1 MRDSHFSTCLPAR
14 HAISLR
20 IAIKLFTIALLV
32 WAALACQPTYS
43 QTAKTTEK
51 PMKHYALIFYPSG
64 TLTSEQLKQRQIEIL
79 EWAKDVT
86 SMGIDIDPRAF
97 ATPLARL
104 SPSAS
109 ETVSGNERADSMF
122 SNIVFFDAASE
133 EQAMRVAKTHPG
145 LRYGT
150 TVEVREWTSP
160 RVVATP

>member
-1 MRDSHFSTCLPAR
+1 
-14 HAISLR
+14 
-20 IAIKLFTIALLV
+20 
-32 WAALACQPTYS
+32 
-43 QTAKTTEK
+43 
-51 PMKHYALIFYPSG
+51 MKHYALIFYPSR

-86 SMGIDIDPRAF
+86 SMGISIDPRAF

-104 SPSAS
+104 SPSGG
-109 ETVSGNERADSMF
+109 ETVPGNERAGSTF

-133 EQAMRVAKTHPG
+133 EQATRVAKMHPG

-160 RVVATP
+160 RAVATP

>member
-1 MRDSHFSTCLPAR
+1 MRDFHYITCLPAR
-14 HAISLR
+14 RTICPR
-20 IAIKLFTIALLV
+20 IAIKLFTIMLLV
-32 WAALACQPTYS
+32 WAAMVCQPTYS
-43 QTAKTTEK
+43 QTAKPTEK
-51 PMKHYALIFYPSG
+51 PMKHYALIFYPSR

-86 SMGIDIDPRAF
+86 SMGISIDPRAF

-104 SPSAS
+104 SPSGG
-109 ETVSGNERADSMF
+109 ETVPGNERAGSTF

-133 EQAMRVAKTHPG
+133 EQATRVAKMHPG

-160 RVVATP
+160 RAVATP

>member
-1 MRDSHFSTCLPAR
+1 
-14 HAISLR
+14 
-20 IAIKLFTIALLV
+20 
-32 WAALACQPTYS
+32 
-43 QTAKTTEK
+43 
-51 PMKHYALIFYPSG
+51 MKHYALIFYPSG

-79 EWAKDVT
+79 QWVKDVK

-104 SPSAS
+104 SPPES
-109 ETVSGNERADSMF
+109 ETISGNQKVGYMF
-122 SNIVFFDAASE
+122 SNIVFFDATSE

-160 RVVATP
+160 RVLAIP